1 MHQLAFPPP
10 TRVQIAA
17 ANTFSKAFKE
27 QVGDLV
33 SKFKRSILQRT
44 QPITWAVHVRCL
56 VPARKCQHSRRRICP
71 DCNKV
76 NSSNHTL
83 FLGANGEG
91 YEEMRQG
98 LYRPFYDVL
107 ANRSTEDINMVIFL
121 GALRSQRTYPREAS
135 STRQDSPSRTGSTLD
150 QHWRE

>member
-1 MHQLAFPPP
+1 MHQLAFPLP
-10 TRVQIAA
+10 TRVQIVA

-44 QPITWAVHVRCL
+44 QPITWVVHVRRL
-56 VPARKCQHSRRRICP
+56 VPARNCQPCRRRICL

-83 FLGANGEG
+83 FLGTNGEG
-91 YEEMRQG
+91 YEEMR
-98 LYRPFYDVL
+98 
-107 ANRSTEDINMVIFL
+107 
-121 GALRSQRTYPREAS
+121 PRIIP
-135 STRQDSPSRTGSTLD
+135 TIL
-150 QHWRE
+150 